1 MKTITPCLW
10 FDGLAEEAAQHY
22 TSIFPDSGIDDV
34 SHYGPEWPEKQGQIL
49 TVSFRINGQP
59 YTALNGGP
67 EFTFS
72 EAVSMEVHCESAEEV
87 DRIYDALVDGGS
99 PQPCGWLKGPLRRV
113 LADHPAGPAGVAGL
127 GRRRGPAAGREA
139 PVRHPRQ
146 AGHSCVAGRLRGV
159 TRG

>member
-10 FDGLAEEAAQHY
+10 FDGRAEEAAQHY

-34 SHYGPEWPEKQGQIL
+34 SYYGPEWPEKQGQVL

-59 YTALNGGP
+59 WTALEGGP

-72 EAVSMEVHCESAEEV
+72 EAISMEVHCESAEEV

-99 PQPCGWLKGPLRRV
+99 PQPCGWLKDRFGVSWQIIPPGLLEWLGSDDAEARQRVAKVLFATHGKLDTAALR
-113 LADHPAGPAGVAGL
+113 
-127 GRRRGPAAGREA
+127 AAYEG
-139 PVRHPRQ
+139 
-146 AGHSCVAGRLRGV
+146 
-159 TRG
+159 